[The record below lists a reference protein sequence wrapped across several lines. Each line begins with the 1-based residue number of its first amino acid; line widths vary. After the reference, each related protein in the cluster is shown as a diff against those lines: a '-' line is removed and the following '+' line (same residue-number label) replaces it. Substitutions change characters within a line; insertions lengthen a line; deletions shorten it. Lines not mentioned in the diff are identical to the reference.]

1 MAYKIQCDVIR
12 IKGTSKDGKKYD
24 FLTFNGWDKH
34 GRKCKL
40 KPTKSCQ
47 DKMPNTEGCYVLEVD
62 ENDIRPDKQVRFNEY
77 WVRNV
82 ISYTEYDGF
91 KTDPEELPFD

>member
-12 IKGTSKDGKKYD
+12 IKGTSKDGEAYD
-24 FLTFNGWDKH
+24 FLTYTGWDKN

-40 KPTKSCQ
+40 KFTKACEGQ
-47 DKMPNTEGCYVLEVD
+47 PKKEGCYVLEID
-62 ENDIRPDKQVRFNEY
+62 EKDINRDKQVRFNEY
-77 WVRNV
+77 WVKNV

-91 KTDPEELPFD
+91 KTDPEDLPFD

>member
-12 IKGTSKDGKKYD
+12 IKGTSQDGDDYD
-24 FLTFNGWDKH
+24 FLTYTGWDKN

-40 KPTKSCQ
+40 KFTKACEGQ
-47 DKMPNTEGCYVLEVD
+47 PKKEGCYVLEID
-62 ENDIRPDKQVRFNEY
+62 EKDINRDKQVRFNEY
-77 WVRNV
+77 WVKEV
-82 ISYTEYDGF
+82 KSYTEYDGF